1 MSAFEE
7 GLRQA
12 RRRQVRFYLG
22 GVIGLVVIGLVV
34 IGVLASTSGT
44 VMKIVSF
51 PPKTGPLFLETEGG
65 CDGSETL
72 FG

>member
-1 MSAFEE
+1 MNAFEE

-22 GVIGLVVIGLVV
+22 GIVGLLVIGLMV

-44 VMKIVSF
+44 VIRIT
-51 PPKTGPLFLETEGG
+51 PDEA
-65 CDGSETL
+65 
-72 FG
+72 

>member
-1 MSAFEE
+1 MKVNA
-7 GLRQA
+7 
-12 RRRQVRFYLG
+12 VRVFL
-22 GVIGLVVIGLVV
+22 IALLISSPA
-34 IGVLASTSGT
+34 LADSL
-44 VMKIVSF
+44 SF